1 MIPLQNN
8 CIERE
13 EEKRVLLR
21 FLFVKR
27 LLIIYH
33 LKRAKLDNLFYLNHF
48 KTCIEIE
55 EEGVIKFLFFM
66 VPTYHLRKLV

>member
-33 LKRAKLDNLFYLNHF
+33 LKRAKLDKILYLKSN